1 MKKPRLKEASV
12 PSQFPNFPSYMSTP
26 STSSRK
32 IRSEKQA
39 LGESKNVAKVLQGS
53 QLEFEKQQ
61 ATDSCSFVADKR
73 KFDASQPLR
82 QVYECEKKL
91 RLLSVLRLK
100 LHHKEMDISTF
111 DTDWC
116 QFHDD
121 RNNIN
126 TVSVTLTTNDLSAAR
141 DYMPVT
147 TYIAGYCSYTVTKKL
162 SCLHCTE
169 RVVKTE
175 SNVDNF
181 QNELIRRTSRGWI
194 AVFGCRCCAYCPI
207 GCVLIVINKILIRMS
222 LKVLLATE
230 TMP

>member
-1 MKKPRLKEASV
+1 
-12 PSQFPNFPSYMSTP
+12 MSAP
-26 STSSRK
+26 STS
-32 IRSEKQA
+32 
-39 LGESKNVAKVLQGS
+39 ESKNVAKALQGS

-61 ATDSCSFVADKR
+61 ATDAFSSVADIKK

-100 LHHKEMDISTF
+100 LHHKEVDISTF
-111 DTDWC
+111 VTDWC

-147 TYIAGYCSYTVTKKL
+147 TFIKQ
-162 SCLHCTE
+162 
-169 RVVKTE
+169 
-175 SNVDNF
+175 D
-181 QNELIRRTSRGWI
+181 I
-194 AVFGCRCCAYCPI
+194 AV
-207 GCVLIVINKILIRMS
+207 ILLRKS
-222 LKVLLATE
+222 
-230 TMP
+230 